1 MSTDDFMQQRKD
13 ELVRTI
19 SDVKAQAREIELQA
33 LETAR
38 VARLTQ
44 DITAPL
50 QDFVKDVPIEYL
62 AAPEWDRTRDAMRD
76 WRYVAT
82 KLQLQWTGTMT
93 SSFGA
98 VTAAVANTCGTALY
112 LTSSTSEISGV
123 KIEAVEIAE
132 ARLGEVFRQNELSVK
147 ARSSISRLGLDSQ
160 SGPGIRSPVD
170 LLDEAQKALENPSL
184 GEGRAASVLL
194 PLRGCIDR
202 CLDMLLKRR
211 SEQEPAPRKIEALG
225 FSCGRT
231 TLTAT
236 FFAGLQKDY
245 EGLNDRLSSGKDR
258 DLPRERIIA
267 LFNQA
272 LTFLDALM
280 SSIDEGR
287 LKPKT

>member
-112 LTSSTSEISGV
+112 LTSSTSEMSGV

-170 LLDEAQKALENPSL
+170 LL
-184 GEGRAASVLL
+184 
-194 PLRGCIDR
+194 
-202 CLDMLLKRR
+202 
-211 SEQEPAPRKIEALG
+211 
-225 FSCGRT
+225 
-231 TLTAT
+231 
-236 FFAGLQKDY
+236 
-245 EGLNDRLSSGKDR
+245 
-258 DLPRERIIA
+258 
-267 LFNQA
+267 
-272 LTFLDALM
+272 
-280 SSIDEGR
+280 
-287 LKPKT
+287 